1 MSIACS
7 VRDIVRLGSHDMFI
21 ADVMG
26 VLADERYIDPATGK
40 FDLEQAGLIAY
51 VHGQYYALGKAL
63 GHFGWSVK
71 KKK

>member
-1 MSIACS
+1 MSIECS

-51 VHGQYYALGKAL
+51 VHGQYYTLGKAL